1 MGKTAVRVFI
11 EGRVQMVG
19 FRYWMAREASL
30 LGLDGWVRNL
40 ADGSV
45 EAVFSGPE
53 ESVKAMVEGCWD
65 GPPMAAVTAVSESRT
80 SEAVEPGFRQ
90 IR

>member
-53 ESVKAMVEGCWD
+53 ESVRAMVEGCWE
-65 GPPMAAVTAVSESRT
+65 GPPMASVTTVSEST
-80 SEAVEPGFRQ
+80 ISEAVEPGFRQ
-90 IR
+90 FR